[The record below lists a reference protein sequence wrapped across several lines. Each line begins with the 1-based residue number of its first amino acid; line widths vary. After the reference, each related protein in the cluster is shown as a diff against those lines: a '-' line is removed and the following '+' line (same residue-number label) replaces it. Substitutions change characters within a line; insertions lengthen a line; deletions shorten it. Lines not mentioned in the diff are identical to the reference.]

1 MRGLTLITTG
11 LSLLGPAAAI
21 LVADNSPCGTVCGNV
36 LDATTIDDVVC
47 HEGDYTSGSGIVF
60 QQCLT
65 CEQNSDYSTKN
76 NETDQQYF
84 LCKSSLTVCVQALV
98 LTFSRQPPLRYLILF
113 IRNPR

>member
-11 LSLLGPAAAI
+11 LSLLCPAAAI

-65 CEQNSDYSTKN
+65 CEQGSDYSTKN

-98 LTFSRQPPLRYLILF
+98 LTFSR
-113 IRNPR
+113 